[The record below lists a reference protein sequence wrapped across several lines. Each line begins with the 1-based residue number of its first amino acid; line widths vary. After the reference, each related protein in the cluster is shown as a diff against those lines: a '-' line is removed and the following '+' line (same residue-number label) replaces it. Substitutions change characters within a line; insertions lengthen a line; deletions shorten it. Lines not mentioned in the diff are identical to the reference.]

1 MQKPQPQHQR
11 HQRQRHAPQL
21 RNPRRAAHQTTK
33 RLEQN
38 NREPNL
44 DKLELIP
51 NHPAAASNHRIGA
64 QHPAACIRHGQIQN
78 HRHQAPKSEQQ
89 RQPNLHQRRHSIAKH
104 PARTKSLHYTGSRQ
118 SRQRNDAS
126 PPRQGCEDLSQHC
139 GAHHQKRL

>member
-11 HQRQRHAPQL
+11 HLSQRRPPQL

-33 RLEQN
+33 RLDQ

-44 DKLELIP
+44 NKLKLFT
-51 NHPAAASNHRIGA
+51 NHPTAASNPRIGA
-64 QHPAACIRHGQIQN
+64 KHPTACIRYGQIQN

-89 RQPNLHQRRHSIAKH
+89 REPNLHQRRHPTPQH
-104 PARTKSLHYTGSRQ
+104 PTRSKSLHYTGSRQ
-118 SRQRNDAS
+118 SRQRNDAFTL
-126 PPRQGCEDLSQHC
+126 RQSCEDLSQHC